1 MGVSQFLNPMQSATD
16 MEQYKDFTDMELVA
30 TLKTGD
36 KTAFAEIYNRY
47 WDKLF
52 SMAGHKLDHLEDAE
66 EVVQN
71 IFISLWN
78 RRTTLNI
85 TSTLNSYLAVSVK
98 YRVIKVLEKQYY
110 QRKYTGSLSKEHKL
124 DDSTQ
129 EWLEFTELKAQL
141 EQLVKGLPDKC
152 QLVYRMSR
160 EDGCS
165 QKEIAGKLDISEK
178 TVEAHLGKALKTI
191 RSGLNI
197 YISLLL

>member
-1 MGVSQFLNPMQSATD
+1 MD
-16 MEQYKDFTDMELVA
+16 RYKTFTDVELVA
-30 TLKTGD
+30 ALKMGD
-36 KTAFAEIYNRY
+36 KVAFAEIYDRY

-52 SMAGHKLDHLEDAE
+52 SIAGHKLEQLEDAE

-71 IFISLWN
+71 IFIALWN
-78 RRTTLNI
+78 RRETLNI

-98 YRVIKVLEKQYY
+98 YRVIKVLEKQYR
-110 QRKYTGSLSKEHKL
+110 QKKYADSLGKECGL

-129 EWLEFTELKAQL
+129 EWLEFTALKESL
-141 EQLVKGLPDKC
+141 EQLVHKLPGKC

-160 EDGCS
+160 EEGFS

-197 YISLLL
+197 LISMLL

>member
-1 MGVSQFLNPMQSATD
+1 MQPATD
-16 MEQYKDFTDMELVA
+16 MEQYKNFTDIELVA

-52 SMAGHKLDHLEDAE
+52 CIAGHKLDQLEDAE

-78 RRTTLNI
+78 RRAILNI

-98 YRVIKVLEKQYY
+98 YRVIKVLEKQYR
-110 QRKYTGSLSKEHKL
+110 QRKYTDSLGKQHGL
-124 DDSTQ
+124 DDSTR
-129 EWLEFTELKAQL
+129 EWLEFTELKEQL
-141 EQLVKGLPDKC
+141 EQLVQGLPEKC

-160 EDGCS
+160 EDGFS

-197 YISLLL
+197 FISTLL

>member
-1 MGVSQFLNPMQSATD
+1 MQSATD
-16 MEQYKDFTDMELVA
+16 MGQYKNFTDIELVA

-52 SMAGHKLDHLEDAE
+52 SIAGHKLDQLEDAE

-78 RRTTLNI
+78 RRATLNI

-98 YRVIKVLEKQYY
+98 YRVIKVLEKQYH
-110 QRKYTGSLSKEHKL
+110 QRKYADSLGKQQGL

-141 EQLVKGLPDKC
+141 ERLVRELPDKC

-160 EDGCS
+160 EDGFS

-197 YISLLL
+197 FISTLL

>member
-1 MGVSQFLNPMQSATD
+1 MQPATD
-16 MEQYKDFTDMELVA
+16 MEQYKNFTDIELVA
-30 TLKTGD
+30 TLKNSD
-36 KTAFAEIYNRY
+36 KIAFAEIYNRY

-52 SMAGHKLDHLEDAE
+52 SIAGHKLDQLEDAE

-78 RRTTLNI
+78 RRETLNI
-85 TSTLNSYLAVSVK
+85 TSTLNSYHAVSVK
-98 YRVIKVLEKQYY
+98 YRVIKVLEKQYH
-110 QRKYTGSLSKEHKL
+110 QRKYADSLGQQQRL
-124 DDSTQ
+124 DDSTR

-160 EDGCS
+160 EDGFS

-197 YISLLL
+197 FISMLL

>member
-1 MGVSQFLNPMQSATD
+1 MNLMQPATD
-16 MEQYKDFTDMELVA
+16 MEQYKNFTDIELVA
-30 TLKTGD
+30 ILKSGD
-36 KTAFAEIYNRY
+36 KIAFEEIYNRY

-52 SMAGHKLDHLEDAE
+52 SIAGHKLDQLEDAE

-78 RRTTLNI
+78 RRETLNI

-98 YRVIKVLEKQYY
+98 YRVIKVLEKQYH
-110 QRKYTGSLSKEHKL
+110 QRKYTDSLGKLHKL

-129 EWLEFTELKAQL
+129 EWLEFTELKVQL
-141 EQLVKGLPDKC
+141 EQLVRNLPDKC

-160 EDGCS
+160 ENGFS

-191 RSGLNI
+191 KSGLNI
-197 YISLLL
+197 FIVMLL

>member
-1 MGVSQFLNPMQSATD
+1 MG
-16 MEQYKDFTDMELVA
+16 QYKNFTDAELVA

-36 KTAFAEIYNRY
+36 KNAFTEIYDRY

-52 SMAGHKLDHLEDAE
+52 SMAGHKLDQLEDAE

-85 TSTLNSYLAVSVK
+85 TGTLNSYLAVSVK
-98 YRVIKVLEKQYY
+98 YRVIKVLEKQYN
-110 QRKYTGSLSKEHKL
+110 QKKYAHSLKKQQGL
-124 DDSTQ
+124 DDSTR

-160 EDGCS
+160 EEGFS

-191 RSGLNI
+191 RSGLNAF
-197 YISLLL
+197 ISALL

>member
-1 MGVSQFLNPMQSATD
+1 MNLTQPATD
-16 MEQYKDFTDMELVA
+16 MGQYKDLTDIELVA

-52 SMAGHKLDHLEDAE
+52 SIAGHKLDQLEDAE

-78 RRTTLNI
+78 RRETLEI

-98 YRVIKVLEKQYY
+98 YRVIKVLEKQYH
-110 QRKYTGSLSKEHKL
+110 QRKYTNSLGKRQSL

-141 EQLVKGLPDKC
+141 EQLVKRLPDKC

-160 EDGCS
+160 ENGFS

-191 RSGLNI
+191 KSGLNTF
-197 YISLLL
+197 ISLLL

>member
-1 MGVSQFLNPMQSATD
+1 MKSHKN
-16 MEQYKDFTDMELVA
+16 FTDLELVVA
-30 TLKTGD
+30 LKLDD
-36 KTAFAEIYNRY
+36 KSAFEEIYNRY

-52 SMAGHKLDHLEDAE
+52 SIAAHKLDQLEDAE

-78 RRTTLNI
+78 RRVVLNI

-98 YRVIKVLEKQYY
+98 YRVIKVLEKQYH
-110 QRKYTGSLSKEHKL
+110 QRKYADSLGASQRI

-129 EWLEFTELKAQL
+129 EWMEFTELKVQL
-141 EQLVKGLPDKC
+141 EHLIMKLPDKC

-160 EDGCS
+160 EEGFS

-191 RSGLNI
+191 RSGLNLFI
-197 YISLLL
+197 AMLL

>member
-1 MGVSQFLNPMQSATD
+1 MGP
-16 MEQYKDFTDMELVA
+16 YKNFTDVELVA
-30 TLKTGD
+30 TLKTDD
-36 KTAFAEIYNRY
+36 KTAFAEIYDRY

-52 SMAGHKLDHLEDAE
+52 SMAGHKLDQLEDAE

-78 RRTTLNI
+78 RRATLNI

-98 YRVIKVLEKQYY
+98 YRVIKVLEKQYH
-110 QRKYTGSLSKEHKL
+110 QRKYTDSLGAQQRL

-141 EQLVKGLPDKC
+141 EQLVRELPDKC

-160 EDGCS
+160 EDGFS

-191 RSGLNI
+191 RSGLSTF
-197 YISLLL
+197 ISMLL

>member
-1 MGVSQFLNPMQSATD
+1 MGP
-16 MEQYKDFTDMELVA
+16 YKNFTDVELVA
-30 TLKTGD
+30 TLKTDD
-36 KTAFAEIYNRY
+36 KTAFAEIYDRY

-52 SMAGHKLDHLEDAE
+52 SIAGHKLDQLEDAE

-78 RRTTLNI
+78 RRATLNI

-98 YRVIKVLEKQYY
+98 YRVIKVLEKQYH
-110 QRKYTGSLSKEHKL
+110 QRKYADSLGKQQGL

-141 EQLVKGLPDKC
+141 ERLVRELPDKC

-160 EDGCS
+160 EDGFS

-178 TVEAHLGKALKTI
+178 TVEAHLGKAIKTI
-191 RSGLNI
+191 RAGLNTF
-197 YISLLL
+197 ISMLL

>member
-1 MGVSQFLNPMQSATD
+1 MG
-16 MEQYKDFTDMELVA
+16 QYKTFTDGELLA
-30 TLKTGD
+30 ALKQGD
-36 KTAFAEIYNRY
+36 QTAFIEIYDRY

-52 SMAGHKLDHLEDAE
+52 SMAGHKLEQLEDAE

-78 RRTTLNI
+78 RRQTLTI

-98 YRVIKVLEKQYY
+98 YRVIKVLEKQHY
-110 QRKYTGSLSKEHKL
+110 QKKYRDSLGREVML
-124 DDSTQ
+124 DDSTR
-129 EWLEFTELKAQL
+129 EWLEFTALKEQL
-141 EQLVKGLPDKC
+141 EQLVKALPDKC

-160 EDGCS
+160 EEGFS

-178 TVEAHLGKALKTI
+178 TVEAHMGKALKAI

-197 YISLLL
+197 FIFMLL